1 MSVSCAFLV
10 ALSSLLLEN
19 NDVVSLRDFFNRCID
34 ASIFNLRSSQSSVVF
49 SSNHKNI
56 IDADLSSRQLIQVFN
71 HDSIIPQYLVL
82 TPQNSDNCKHLVR
95 MRWQS
100 YSSGRV
106 VHVYYAVLWDYW
118 QSFRFSG
125 LTFIPLDSFS

>member
-19 NDVVSLRDFFNRCID
+19 NDMLSLRDFFNCGID

-100 YSSGRV
+100 YSFGRV

-118 QSFRFSG
+118 QSFRFSS